1 MVYLFGKLS
10 LSLFFVACSIV
21 VAHQREALRSCAAR
35 LPNAATLCVI
45 YLVARIAAL
54 WVMHKG
60 LGIAVPSDVPGYF
73 EHALR
78 IVHGEI
84 PNRDFSSP
92 YGFLFNYL
100 MAAAVYL
107 HRDPF
112 SILVMLQIGEC
123 VGVYLLIRAVVQ
135 YTGDAGNG
143 VLLLAIYAANPIIG
157 VNLWLGGQDES
168 LLVLVIGS
176 AALLATSTRR
186 FAVMALPAILF
197 AASKLFSL
205 WILAPLALARNWRE
219 RFGMAVGFVLVLGLI
234 KLTGA
239 ALISF
244 EFSRAQGGG
253 DQLAAMQTS
262 GNLWYLVTK
271 ALQLQVPGYLP
282 TAIVL
287 LSLTVVGAWLWRQSE
302 RIPPLPLVLLGSAML
317 GVCFQTTYRMTSPP
331 YLAPAVAALAAL
343 LVIPGVPS
351 VRWLRSTIGLAV
363 WSGLWSFDE
372 TFWYRVRDALARS
385 TQLRIVFDLYES
397 VVVVMTVLV
406 LACTLSWAATWAA
419 GDRNSHG

>member
-1 MVYLFGKLS
+1 MAYLFGKLA
-10 LSLFFVACSIV
+10 LSLLFMICSIV
-21 VAHQREALRSCAAR
+21 VAQRRDTLRAFAVR
-35 LPNAATLCVI
+35 LPNAAVLCAL
-45 YLVARIAAL
+45 YLVARITAL
-54 WVMHKG
+54 WIMHKG

-78 IVHGEI
+78 IVHGEV
-84 PNRDFSSP
+84 PNREFSSP

-100 MAAAVYL
+100 MAAAVFV

-112 SILVMLQIGEC
+112 SILVMLQVGEC
-123 VGVYLLIRAVVQ
+123 IGLYLLIRAVVQ
-135 YTGDAGNG
+135 HTGDARHG
-143 VLLLAIYAANPIIG
+143 VLLLAIYAANPLVA

-186 FAVMALPAILF
+186 LAVMAFPAILF
-197 AASKLFSL
+197 AVSKLFSV

-219 RFGMAVGFVLVLGLI
+219 RFGMAVGFAVLLGLI

-271 ALQLQVPGYLP
+271 VLQLQVPGYLP
-282 TAIVL
+282 TAVVL
-287 LSLTVVGAWLWRQSE
+287 LSLTAVGGWLWLQSR
-302 RIPPLPLVLLGSAML
+302 RIAPLPLVLIGSAML
-317 GVCFQTTYRMTSPP
+317 GLCFQLTYRMTAPP

-343 LVIPGVPS
+343 LAMPDTSPL
-351 VRWLRSTIGLAV
+351 RWLPSATGLAV

-372 TFWYRVRDALARS
+372 TFWYRVRDALSGS
-385 TQLRIVFDLYES
+385 TRLRIMFDVYDF
-397 VVVVMTVLV
+397 VVVVTTALA
-406 LACTLSWAATWAA
+406 LACTISWAAALGT
-419 GDRNSHG
+419 GGRRSDR

>member
-1 MVYLFGKLS
+1 MAYLFGKLA
-10 LSLFFVACSIV
+10 LSLLFVACSIV
-21 VAHQREALRSCAAR
+21 VAHQRDALRAFAAR
-35 LPNAATLCVI
+35 LPNAAVLCAT

-78 IVHGEI
+78 VVHGEV
-84 PNRDFSSP
+84 PNREFSSP
-92 YGFLFNYL
+92 YGFAFNYL

-123 VGVYLLIRAVVQ
+123 IGLYLLIRAVVQ
-135 YTGDAGNG
+135 QTGDARNG
-143 VLLLAIYAANPIIG
+143 VLLLAIYAANPIVG

-186 FAVMALPAILF
+186 LAVMALPAILF
-197 AASKLFSL
+197 AASKLFSV
-205 WILAPLALARNWRE
+205 WILAPLALARSWRE
-219 RFGMAVGFVLVLGLI
+219 RFGMALGFGVLLGLI

-239 ALISF
+239 RLISF

-262 GNLWYLVTK
+262 GNLWYLVTRV
-271 ALQLQVPGYLP
+271 LQLQVPGYLP
-282 TAIVL
+282 TVVVL
-287 LSLTVVGAWLWRQSE
+287 VSLTAVGGWLWLQSQ
-302 RIPPLPLVLLGSAML
+302 RIAPLPLVLIGSAML
-317 GVCFQTTYRMTSPP
+317 GLCFQITYRMTAPP

-343 LVIPGVPS
+343 LVMPDEAP
-351 VRWLRSTIGLAV
+351 VRWLPSAIGLAV

-372 TFWYRVRDALARS
+372 TFWYRVRDALSGS
-385 TQLRIVFDLYES
+385 TRLRNVFDLYDLT
-397 VVVVMTVLV
+397 VVVTTALV
-406 LACTLSWAATWAA
+406 LACTVSWAATSGA
-419 GDRNSHG
+419 GSRRSDG